1 MPDSSIRIKLSALP
15 TAQKPDLPKQDI
27 SSNEPQGQ
35 VKQSNATGVQKTR
48 RLGARKKSSVEISV
62 TSNVPEL
69 LTDPKPNS
77 SRQGVITDRPDG
89 PPQEKRSKAKDVQR
103 PKRRLALKKSTV
115 NTSTTSSVPEIPGNP
130 KGTSSTE
137 GQSTFSPDVL
147 AQVKQSKA
155 TGVKKPKLPVDQ
167 NKPDVNTDITSSV
180 SAVLTDPKPTSSKP
194 GANNDRHDVHQLE
207 P

>member
-35 VKQSNATGVQKTR
+35 VKQSNATGVQKKR
-48 RLGARKKSSVEISV
+48 QLGARKKSSVVISV
-62 TSNVPEL
+62 ESNVPEL

-77 SRQGVITDRPDG
+77 SRQEVITDRPDD
-89 PPQEKRSKAKDVQR
+89 PPQEKRAKAKDVQR
-103 PKRRLALKKSTV
+103 PKQRSSLKKSTV
-115 NTSTTSSVPEIPGNP
+115 DISTTSSVPEKPGNP
-130 KGTSSTE
+130 KRTSSTE

-155 TGVKKPKLPVDQ
+155 TCVKKPKLPVDQ
-167 NKPDVNTDITSSV
+167 NKPVVNTDITYSV
-180 SAVLTDPKPTSSKP
+180 SAVLKDPKPTSSKP
-194 GANNDRHDVHQLE
+194 GANKGRHDVQQLE